1 MAKLEFFGDKCI
13 LRLGSNLKIELLKE
27 MQLIQIALAMYITA

>member
-13 LRLGSNLKIELLKE
+13 LRLGSNLKTMFYKDVDTKKTCYFTFL
-27 MQLIQIALAMYITA
+27 